1 MYFNGK
7 NGKNFKKYYHDK
19 NKHFL
24 NKKTFKQK
32 EEFSFS
38 KNKNGNGNDIN
49 EDSEYKIPGFYY
61 DKNKNRYFSLKD
73 KEIIKKLKINSNDDK
88 IEQKLIN
95 TKNINNIKL
104 SLFNMIHLSNII
116 EKKNLLKYYSRVQY
130 LKNSNY
136 INIQYEEDKYP
147 NIIYLFFKNKYLLIL
162 DYSTDNP
169 VSTSISIYDIINN
182 IFNKKIIIEEFYN
195 DFTIL
200 YDNLI
205 LIDNITKLSIINN
218 INKIIESKDKK
229 INIDITNKFSI
240 KINNIERI
248 SMVYNWPFI
257 HIQNNIYYYL
267 LWNYFYSLNINDNNI
282 YSNLMKF
289 NNEIIYI
296 TKSDL
301 LNKNHIIE
309 INKIDIKKKYRYINF
324 FINEKNFYLFT
335 PNGEIH
341 RYKFKKN
348 NNFILKQII
357 TNELLFNKTIIE
369 ICNYCKNNFLL
380 ISNQSNIYS
389 LDLLNQKMIELN
401 EMSLNDKKLNDINVK
416 YKYTIFEYND
426 ILNCIIY
433 ENSENIIIFSL
444 DDFSEIKRFKI
455 DNYKY
460 NVLKINNI
468 PKII

>member
-7 NGKNFKKYYHDK
+7 NHKNYYHGK

-32 EEFSFS
+32 KEFSFS
-38 KNKNGNGNDIN
+38 KNYYGNGNYIN
-49 EDSEYKIPGFYY
+49 EDSEYEIPGFYY
-61 DKNKNRYFSLKD
+61 DKTKNRYFSLKD
-73 KEIIKKLKINSNDDK
+73 EEIIKKIKINSNDRNIEEK
-88 IEQKLIN
+88 I
-95 TKNINNIKL
+95 INNKNSSINKL
-104 SLFNMIHLSNII
+104 SLFNMIHLSNIM
-116 EKKNLLKYYSRVQY
+116 EKKNLLKYYNRVQY

-136 INIQYEEDKYP
+136 INMQYEEDKYP
-147 NIIYLFFKNKYLLIL
+147 NNIYLFFKNKYLLIL

-182 IFNKKIIIEEFYN
+182 IFNKKIIIEEFYI

-200 YDNLI
+200 DGNLI
-205 LIDNITKLSIINN
+205 LIDNITKLSIFNN
-218 INKIIESKDKK
+218 INKIIESKDIK

-257 HIQNNIYYYL
+257 QIQNNIYYYL
-267 LWNYFYSLNINDNNI
+267 LWNCFYSLNINDNNK
-282 YSNLMKF
+282 YSNIMKF
-289 NNEIIYI
+289 NNEIMYI
-296 TKSDL
+296 SKSDL

-309 INKIDIKKKYRYINF
+309 INKFDIMKKYHYINF
-324 FINEKNFYLFT
+324 FINENNFYLFT

-369 ICNYCKNNFLL
+369 ICYYCNNNFLL
-380 ISNQSNIYS
+380 ISNQSNLYS
-389 LDLLNQKMIELN
+389 LDLLNQKMIEVY
-401 EMSLNDKKLNDINVK
+401 EMSHDDKKLNDINVK
-416 YKYTIFEYND
+416 YKYKIFEYND

-433 ENSENIIIFSL
+433 ENSENLIIFSL

-460 NVLKINNI
+460 NILKINNI
-468 PKII
+468 PIII